1 MYAGHICDKQGCI
14 IAPSTSYSER
24 LRNPHAGEN
33 LWYLTHIVT
42 LALDPKSLAEGRK
55 PMTENAPLPAVRLKI
70 ARRSSHPW
78 IFQKMVE
85 KPTVRLPPGSVVDIL
100 DRDGQW
106 VGRGFY
112 NGHSRISLRV
122 LTGDANE
129 AIDDAFFARRL
140 AQAVAL
146 RRDLLGLDAVA
157 DAYRVVHSEGDGL
170 SGLVVDRFGS
180 SLVLEF
186 FAAGMYR
193 FRSAIES
200 ALASLFPDS
209 RFYWF
214 AEEHVQKQESFDCRA
229 PEPPPPGVISEH
241 GVRFRVAPGS
251 KHKTGFF
258 LDQRDNRRR
267 LASFCKGKRVL
278 DLCCNTGG
286 FAVYAKTLGEAD
298 EVVGVDLD
306 EQALALARQNA
317 GLNQTRI
324 RFVQADL
331 FAWLRDIIATGQRF
345 DVVVLDPAKQTRDR
359 EEVDYAL
366 KRYLDM
372 NRLALQAVSPGGIF
386 LTCSCTGLVNEYDFL
401 DAIRRAAWQAG
412 RIVQVLSVCGA
423 GSDHPFLL
431 HVPEGRYLKAVFCR
445 VEEVKSGG

>member
-1 MYAGHICDKQGCI
+1 MSLPED
-14 IAPSTSYSER
+14 APPAPTTS
-24 LRNPHAGEN
+24 
-33 LWYLTHIVT
+33 
-42 LALDPKSLAEGRK
+42 SL
-55 PMTENAPLPAVRLKI
+55 PLVRLKI

-85 KPTVRLPPGSVVDIL
+85 WPAARLPPGSLVEVV

-112 NGHSRISLRV
+112 NGHSRIALRM
-122 LTGDANE
+122 LTADPAESIDA
-129 AIDDAFFARRL
+129 AFFARRL
-140 AQAVAL
+140 ERCVAL
-146 RRDLLGLDAVA
+146 RRQWLGLDAVS
-157 DAYRVVHSEGDGL
+157 DAYRLVHSEGDGL
-170 SGLVVDRFGS
+170 SGLVVDRFGAVV
-180 SLVLEF
+180 VLEF

-193 FRSAIES
+193 CREAIQE
-200 ALASLFPDS
+200 ALAALLPGS

-229 PEPPPPGVISEH
+229 PEPPVPEVISEH
-241 GVRFRVAPGS
+241 GVRFRVAPGT

-258 LDQRDNRRR
+258 LDQRDNRRL
-267 LASFCKGKRVL
+267 LASFCGGKRVL

-286 FAVYAKTLGEAD
+286 FAVYARALGGAE

-306 EQALALARQNA
+306 EQALGLARQNA
-317 GLNQTRI
+317 NLNQARV

-331 FAWLRDIIATGQRF
+331 FPWLRETTANGQRF

-366 KRYLDM
+366 KRYSDM
-372 NRLALQAVSPGGIF
+372 NKLALQAVAPGGIF
-386 LTCSCTGLVNEYDFL
+386 LTCSCTGLVGEADFL
-401 DAIRRAAWQAG
+401 EMLRRASWQAG
-412 RIVQVLSVCGA
+412 RTLQVLRVGGA
-423 GSDHPFLL
+423 GADHPFLL

-445 VEEVKSGG
+445 VE